1 MPALWAV
8 ALILLVSAASKLF
21 SPGSSQAA
29 FDSLRVPQVLN
40 RPWLAKAFPVLP
52 HPPRRRR
59 PPAPAPVLAVESE
72 DGDDDVPR
80 HRIPSTPVV
89 RRGTFYDLPVLAAS
103 QAMLVFRISPG
114 CGSCGGVLER
124 VRGRGPAFGPVA
136 VAGPD
141 EVLQMADEVRDLFGE
156 EPAPAPTPSDAP
168 LTLLDHST
176 TAEGPS
182 A

>member
-8 ALILLVSAASKLF
+8 APILLVSAASKLF

-40 RPWLAKAFPVLP
+40 RPCLAKAFPVLEIL
-52 HPPRRRR
+52 
-59 PPAPAPVLAVESE
+59 LALAALVEA
-72 DGDDDVPR
+72 
-80 HRIPSTPVV
+80 VV
-89 RRGTFYDLPVLAAS
+89 HLRRGAGVTALGLHGYPTAVLLGADGLTA
-103 QAMLVFRISPG
+103 
-114 CGSCGGVLER
+114 GG
-124 VRGRGPAFGPVA
+124 P

-156 EPAPAPTPSDAP
+156 EPAPAPTPYDAP